1 MDVAQLIFVILMAI
15 SLSACTG
22 IRAFIPPFAISLFAM
37 TGHITLAPQFSWMGR
52 WEVAAIFGVA
62 MVCELVADKYPGV
75 DHALDTAGLF
85 IKPALGAL
93 LASSVI
99 TGVDPVLGLCIGII
113 LGGGVAGVVHA
124 GRAKL
129 RLLSTSFTGGMGNPV
144 LSLVEDAVA
153 VVWAAVMP
161 WVAVVTGV
169 LVIIGGVWL
178 LRRWSHM
185 HQGKAAGAGA

>member
-15 SLSACTG
+15 SLSACAG
-22 IRAFIPPFAISLFAM
+22 IRAFIPPFAVSLFAM
-37 TGHITLAPQFSWMGR
+37 TGHVALAPQFSWMGR

-113 LGGGVAGVVHA
+113 LGGGVAGVVHV

-144 LSLVEDAVA
+144 LSFVEDAVA
-153 VVWAAVMP
+153 VVWSAVMP

-169 LVIIGGVWL
+169 LVIFGLGWL
-178 LRRWSHM
+178 LRKLSHANRR
-185 HQGKAAGAGA
+185 GTEVSGA